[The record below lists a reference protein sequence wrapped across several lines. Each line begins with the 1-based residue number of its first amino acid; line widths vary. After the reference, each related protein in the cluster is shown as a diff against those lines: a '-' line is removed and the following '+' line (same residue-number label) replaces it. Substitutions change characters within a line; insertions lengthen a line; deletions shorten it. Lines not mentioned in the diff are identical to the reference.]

1 MGKRHEQDK
10 IDVISQEGGNLLHAS
25 RKNQISFFFFLHFF
39 VARMKIPEKI
49 HLPFYSILL
58 GIETHCGIHSDG
70 GKCIER
76 YLDISGVHEEVKLLL
91 SFRSVHDSS

>member
-1 MGKRHEQDK
+1 MQAGKIK
-10 IDVISQEGGNLLHAS
+10 LV
-25 RKNQISFFFFLHFF
+25 FFFFLHFF

-91 SFRSVHDSS
+91 SFRSVHDSN